1 MEVMALALQLVIS
14 DHKAIWVLALERIIH
29 LVTRSN
35 NKGNWAGELGS
46 TQDSDNNLVC
56 PWSSLSSLGLTSL

>member
-1 MEVMALALQLVIS
+1 MALALQLVIP
-14 DHKAIWVLALERIIH
+14 DHKAVWVLGSGKGN

-35 NKGNWAGELGS
+35 NKGIWVGELGS

-56 PWSSLSSLGLTSL
+56 PWSSLGLTSL